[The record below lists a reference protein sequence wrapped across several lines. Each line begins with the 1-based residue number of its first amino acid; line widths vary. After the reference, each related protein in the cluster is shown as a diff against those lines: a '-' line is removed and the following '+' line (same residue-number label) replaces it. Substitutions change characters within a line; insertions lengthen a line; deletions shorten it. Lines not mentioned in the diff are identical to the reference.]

1 MYVPEDQRAI
11 RDGLNR
17 LSGLN
22 DGVYLV
28 AKRGEGG
35 SIEDFGGSVTHFFH
49 RQVYPADCLVP
60 AVGAWYIGRLAGT
73 GDRRQGTIEHPH
85 DLSERDLCGITGKEV
100 AAALPFPAL
109 KDSVVSQAEQD
120 ELEEL
125 RRDLLRPSQVGDT
138 HRLAR
143 RVFGKT
149 KECFDCVFG
158 LLREHALFSVG
169 LTRIYS
175 RTEGP
180 NETGANLGHHK
191 VITDED

>member
-1 MYVPEDQRAI
+1 MCVPEDQTGETR
-11 RDGLNR
+11 RLNR
-17 LSGLN
+17 FSGMN
-22 DGVYLV
+22 DCVYLV
-28 AKRGEGG
+28 PKRGEAG

-49 RQVYPADCLVP
+49 RQVDPADCFVS

-73 GDRRQGTIEHPH
+73 GDWRQGTIEHPH
-85 DLSERDLCGITGKEV
+85 DLSERDLCGVTRKEV
-100 AAALPFPAL
+100 APALPFPAL
-109 KDSVVSQAEQD
+109 EHAVVSQAEED
-120 ELEEL
+120 EFEEL
-125 RRDLLRPSQVGDT
+125 GRDLLGPSEVGNT

>member
-1 MYVPEDQRAI
+1 MYQKIQRVR

-28 AKRGEGG
+28 AERGEGC

-49 RQVYPADCLVP
+49 RQVYPTDCLVP

-85 DLSERDLCGITGKEV
+85 DLSERDLCGITCKEV
-100 AAALPFPAL
+100 AAPLPFPAL
-109 KDSVVSQAEQD
+109 EDSVVSQAEQD

-125 RRDLLRPSQVGDT
+125 GRDLLRPSEVGDT

-143 RVFGKT
+143 RMFGKT

-175 RTEGP
+175 RTEDPIRLEPTWGFI
-180 NETGANLGHHK
+180 K
-191 VITDED
+191 VITEED

>member
-1 MYVPEDQRAI
+1 MYQKIKRVRC
-11 RDGLNR
+11 RRLNG
-17 LSGLN
+17 LSGMN
-22 DGVYLV
+22 DCVYLV
-28 AKRGEGG
+28 PKGGESG
-35 SIEDFGGSVTHFFH
+35 SIEDFGGSVTYFFH
-49 RQVYPADCLVP
+49 CQVYPADCLVP
-60 AVGAWYIGRLAGT
+60 AVGAWYIGRLAGA

-100 AAALPFPAL
+100 AATLPFPAL
-109 KDSVVSQAEQD
+109 EHAVVSQTEQD

-125 RRDLLRPSQVGDT
+125 GRDLLRPSEIGDT

-175 RTEGP
+175 RTEEPIRLEPTWGFI
-180 NETGANLGHHK
+180 K
-191 VITDED
+191 VTTDED